1 MCQTMS
7 FSPLPALVSALEL
20 HHLDVPPPLRGEGG
34 VEVQVDG
41 GGVGGLGAD
50 VDVHLEGKTK
60 KMAKEHYTDTRVGS
74 IKLKS
79 AHCAAPCFRR
89 ISWARFCQCWSA
101 KKN

>member
-1 MCQTMS
+1 MS

-50 VDVHLEGKTK
+50 VDVHLWRNK
-60 KMAKEHYTDTRVGS
+60 
-74 IKLKS
+74 IK
-79 AHCAAPCFRR
+79 
-89 ISWARFCQCWSA
+89 
-101 KKN
+101 